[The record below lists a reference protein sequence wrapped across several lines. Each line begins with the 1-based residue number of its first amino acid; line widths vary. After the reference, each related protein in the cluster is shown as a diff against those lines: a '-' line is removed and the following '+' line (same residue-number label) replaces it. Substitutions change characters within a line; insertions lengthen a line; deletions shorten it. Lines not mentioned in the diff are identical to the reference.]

1 MSFQKFYVWYRS
13 FCRCH
18 ISTIRRQIQLGL
30 IIRLDLTDL
39 NVFQTSKLLTLILH
53 QMVWWLLNVFPT
65 FDLQL
70 NVIQNMNNE
79 TWWDAEHFKIYFLL
93 ANELICNTIYIEIT
107 YGNSIPLRM
116 SVTVMRLYVFLPHY
130 SLICYHITENS
141 LDKKIMIL
149 LFPMNKLM
157 DEKLDS

>member
-1 MSFQKFYVWYRS
+1 MIFLYITNHKN
-13 FCRCH
+13 
-18 ISTIRRQIQLGL
+18 INTKI
-30 IIRLDLTDL
+30 
-39 NVFQTSKLLTLILH
+39 KL
-53 QMVWWLLNVFPT
+53 
-65 FDLQL
+65 
-70 NVIQNMNNE
+70 
-79 TWWDAEHFKIYFLL
+79 HFKIYFLL

-157 DEKLDS
+157 NGKLDL